1 MTLRAFFIPPS
12 QLSPVPW
19 ERWAPARHKERTV
32 NEWSIAQPDFV
43 CLEKPHSNSR
53 SNQYQKFGEYVVA
66 KLAHGLMFIDDLVES
81 AIAEDDLFYQAFI
94 IYYD

>member
-1 MTLRAFFIPPS
+1 
-12 QLSPVPW
+12 
-19 ERWAPARHKERTV
+19 
-32 NEWSIAQPDFV
+32 
-43 CLEKPHSNSR
+43 LEKPHSNSR